1 MPYLI
6 SNSQRL
12 GFEMEVWREDSRI
25 IAVSVLDTL
34 NEESCRSEEIREHNN
49 SKKAN
54 EVQHIVKT
62 RMQTQAIYDVYW
74 PIILVSKDLNLRDH
88 WMQSVNSYV
97 PFCCGLTKVAEF
109 LTHSLSWWQMSLSA
123 VFAQVSVPLTQSA
136 KGASHFLTYCSQCPC
151 WPLCAQYL
159 SKTKSTQQVDS
170 DKPLKKARKLI
181 GFAKFRKSRPL
192 SAFFFVLQCL
202 H

>member
-1 MPYLI
+1 
-6 SNSQRL
+6 
-12 GFEMEVWREDSRI
+12 
-25 IAVSVLDTL
+25 
-34 NEESCRSEEIREHNN
+34 
-49 SKKAN
+49 
-54 EVQHIVKT
+54 
-62 RMQTQAIYDVYW
+62 MQTQAIYDVYW

-170 DKPLKKARKLI
+170 DKKPKKAHWFCKVSEVATIISILFC
-181 GFAKFRKSRPL
+181 FAMFAL
-192 SAFFFVLQCL
+192 AFQTESISGLGD
-202 H
+202 